1 MERGSKMNIFFKF
14 IISILFIVSALSG
27 SNTVYS
33 ADKPEGLKMG
43 VVDVTRVTRGSLL
56 AKDIARQIDA
66 KRRKFMNEIKTNE
79 AALRA
84 LDDELQKKR
93 VILSRDAFA
102 EEKRKFIV
110 KRTALNRMVQARN
123 QELLKFRR
131 GADLYWNKAMQKAL
145 IDVVRKYRFN
155 FVFRYT
161 PELIL
166 VRPDKLDISNLVLDK
181 LNKNISKYTITPPAA
196 KSEK

>member
-1 MERGSKMNIFFKF
+1 MNIFFKF

-27 SNTVYS
+27 STTVYS
-33 ADKPEGLKMG
+33 ADKQGDLKIGL
-43 VVDVTRVTRGSLL
+43 VDVTRVTRGSLL

-79 AALRA
+79 AALRT

-155 FVFRYT
+155 LVFRYT

-166 VRPDKLDISNLVLDK
+166 VRPDRLDISNLVLDK
-181 LNKNISKYTITPPAA
+181 LNKNILKYTITPPAA

>member
-1 MERGSKMNIFFKF
+1 
-14 IISILFIVSALSG
+14 
-27 SNTVYS
+27 
-33 ADKPEGLKMG
+33 MG

-79 AALRA
+79 AALRT
-84 LDDELQKKR
+84 LDEELQKKR
-93 VILSRDAFA
+93 VILSRDAFT
-102 EEKRKFIV
+102 EEKGKFIV
-110 KRTALNRMVQARN
+110 KRTALNKMVQTRN

-166 VRPDKLDISNLVLDK
+166 VRPDRLDISNLVLDK
-181 LNKNISKYTITPPAA
+181 LNKNILKYTITPPAA

>member
-1 MERGSKMNIFFKF
+1 MERDSKMNIFFKF

-27 SNTVYS
+27 STTVYS
-33 ADKPEGLKMG
+33 ADKPGGLKMG

-79 AALRA
+79 AALRT
-84 LDDELQKKR
+84 LDEELQKKR

-155 FVFRYT
+155 LVFRYT

-166 VRPDKLDISNLVLDK
+166 VRPDRLDISNLVLDK
-181 LNKNISKYTITPPAA
+181 LNKNKLKYTISPPAA

>member
-1 MERGSKMNIFFKF
+1 MNIFFKF

-27 SNTVYS
+27 STTVYS
-33 ADKPEGLKMG
+33 ADKPGGLKMG

-79 AALRA
+79 AALRT

-145 IDVVRKYRFN
+145 ADVVRKYRFN
-155 FVFRYT
+155 LVFRYT

-166 VRPDKLDISNLVLDK
+166 VRPDRLDISNLVLDK
-181 LNKNISKYTITPPAA
+181 LNKNILKYTITPPAA